1 QIDSKGDIVTN
12 YHVVENSD
20 SVRVRLNNG
29 HTFPGRVIGRDP
41 GKDLAVIRI
50 SAPSGELTPLSFA
63 DSSAV
68 QVGDSVVA
76 IGDPYGLRNTATA
89 GIVSAL
95 RRTIVSPSN
104 DKITGVI
111 QTDAAINSGN
121 SGGPLLN
128 SQGQVIG
135 VNSQIESGSQN
146 GAPGSNGGNIG
157 IGFSIPSNTVARV
170 AHQLILEGKN
180 HPYVG
185 VTLVTVT
192 S

>member
-1 QIDSKGDIVTN
+1 
-12 YHVVENSD
+12 
-20 SVRVRLNNG
+20 NNG

-50 SAPSGELTPLSFA
+50 SAPSSELSPLTFA

-95 RRTIVSPSN
+95 HRTIVSPSN

-111 QTDAAINSGN
+111 PTHPAIHSGH
-121 SGGPLLN
+121 SRGPLLT
-128 SQGQVIG
+128 S
-135 VNSQIESGSQN
+135 
-146 GAPGSNGGNIG
+146 PGPG
-157 IGFSIPSNTVARV
+157 ISR
-170 AHQLILEGKN
+170 
-180 HPYVG
+180 
-185 VTLVTVT
+185 
-192 S
+192 